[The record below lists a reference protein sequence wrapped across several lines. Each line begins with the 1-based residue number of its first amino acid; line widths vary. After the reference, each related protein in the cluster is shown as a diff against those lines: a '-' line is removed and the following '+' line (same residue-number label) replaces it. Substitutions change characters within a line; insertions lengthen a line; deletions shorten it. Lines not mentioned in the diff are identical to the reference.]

1 MFLFLCV
8 LLGFPQGFLSSIIF
22 SSQSFKRMKVEVL
35 ILALCFKRC
44 VVFDDLG
51 LFAQSIGCPKR
62 LIEAEPDKLLL
73 KDYCI

>member
-8 LLGFPQGFLSSIIF
+8 LLGFPHGFLSSVIF
-22 SSQSFKRMKVEVL
+22 SLQFLKERRVEVS

-44 VVFDDLG
+44 VVFDDLS

-62 LIEAEPDKLLL
+62 LIETEPDKLLP